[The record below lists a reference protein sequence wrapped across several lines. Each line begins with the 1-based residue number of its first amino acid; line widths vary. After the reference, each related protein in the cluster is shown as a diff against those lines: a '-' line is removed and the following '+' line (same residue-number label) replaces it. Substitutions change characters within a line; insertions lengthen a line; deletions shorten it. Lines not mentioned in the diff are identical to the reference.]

1 MNKTP
6 EKDYPKSPF
15 SFNTIVNQRKTIF
28 KNMHN
33 LLYKKYSTSPKDYNV
48 IIIDN
53 IIYNEKSHIVAT
65 FKDHLIIDD
74 TGEFLKRFYSK
85 EESDIRL
92 KKFYEY
98 YDLYSKMFPNYTA
111 FNEGKYLYQN
121 IQKKQRMIDLQEKM
135 ELDRKKN
142 EEKSDSFSSFT
153 ESKED
158 VFDTDVINS
167 ILNGTN
173 NESLNNLFDI
183 NKGDLEREEEVF
195 GKEVNNLIEEI
206 NKYESNKKKVELN
219 YKIIKLDKNKNDKNK
234 NQINYNKVI
243 KYNNQLEHNNNNN
256 LIHNNANNIKIETF
270 KDTITI
276 RNIAVPINLNYT
288 KNKRL
293 FNSNSSSIIIN
304 NNNITYYNDIR
315 NIVNKYFNY
324 PSYQKNI
331 FLNMNNKS
339 NKNNKMHKFEQN
351 LFKMKQKTLLFQ
363 KNSSQNMS
371 TTNQTQ
377 KDISLTK
384 KNSNNIYSKI
394 PISSTLIKQNPKNI
408 RKNVNN
414 FSSCKNKSNNSIQ
427 NMQSIEKKNKG
438 ITPLTSRNPKNDKIA
453 INIEKSK
460 STKNIKGN
468 MYSISNAISRNR
480 YSNNMKVHNKMKSSI
495 SGMGYSQLSKMNQS
509 QNKTYNQKKLLNI
522 TKIKSTD
529 AKPKI
534 GYKEITFLRNQNSR
548 NRNEI
553 KQKILNSGT
562 NMNSSRNY
570 NVKSLNKNNSQKA
583 VVNNR
588 KKNLNDSAL
597 KLGIMDIM
605 NVKKNLAQGFNIKN
619 FSKVFNASNN
629 NNYNNPK
636 YNFTKTYR
644 ENYVIINK

>member
-1 MNKTP
+1 
-6 EKDYPKSPF
+6 
-15 SFNTIVNQRKTIF
+15 
-28 KNMHN
+28 
-33 LLYKKYSTSPKDYNV
+33 
-48 IIIDN
+48 
-53 IIYNEKSHIVAT
+53 
-65 FKDHLIIDD
+65 
-74 TGEFLKRFYSK
+74 
-85 EESDIRL
+85 
-92 KKFYEY
+92 
-98 YDLYSKMFPNYTA
+98 
-111 FNEGKYLYQN
+111 
-121 IQKKQRMIDLQEKM
+121 
-135 ELDRKKN
+135 
-142 EEKSDSFSSFT
+142 
-153 ESKED
+153 
-158 VFDTDVINS
+158 
-167 ILNGTN
+167 
-173 NESLNNLFDI
+173 
-183 NKGDLEREEEVF
+183 
-195 GKEVNNLIEEI
+195 
-206 NKYESNKKKVELN
+206 
-219 YKIIKLDKNKNDKNK
+219 
-234 NQINYNKVI
+234 
-243 KYNNQLEHNNNNN
+243 
-256 LIHNNANNIKIETF
+256 
-270 KDTITI
+270 
-276 RNIAVPINLNYT
+276 
-288 KNKRL
+288 
-293 FNSNSSSIIIN
+293 
-304 NNNITYYNDIR
+304 
-315 NIVNKYFNY
+315 
-324 PSYQKNI
+324 
-331 FLNMNNKS
+331 MNNKS

-408 RKNVNN
+408 RKNLNN

-438 ITPLTSRNPKNDKIA
+438 ITPLTSRNPKNDKLG

-468 MYSISNAISRNR
+468 MYSISDAISRNR

-570 NVKSLNKNNSQKA
+570 NIKSLNKNNSQKA

>member
-1 MNKTP
+1 M
-6 EKDYPKSPF
+6 
-15 SFNTIVNQRKTIF
+15 
-28 KNMHN
+28 
-33 LLYKKYSTSPKDYNV
+33 
-48 IIIDN
+48 
-53 IIYNEKSHIVAT
+53 
-65 FKDHLIIDD
+65 
-74 TGEFLKRFYSK
+74 
-85 EESDIRL
+85 
-92 KKFYEY
+92 
-98 YDLYSKMFPNYTA
+98 
-111 FNEGKYLYQN
+111 
-121 IQKKQRMIDLQEKM
+121 
-135 ELDRKKN
+135 
-142 EEKSDSFSSFT
+142 
-153 ESKED
+153 
-158 VFDTDVINS
+158 
-167 ILNGTN
+167 
-173 NESLNNLFDI
+173 
-183 NKGDLEREEEVF
+183 
-195 GKEVNNLIEEI
+195 
-206 NKYESNKKKVELN
+206 
-219 YKIIKLDKNKNDKNK
+219 
-234 NQINYNKVI
+234 NYNKVI

-256 LIHNNANNIKIETF
+256 LMHSNANNIKIETF

-384 KNSNNIYSKI
+384 KNSNNLYSKI
-394 PISSTLIKQNPKNI
+394 PISSALIKQNPKNI

-460 STKNIKGN
+460 STKNIKEN
-468 MYSISNAISRNR
+468 MYSISDAISRNR

-529 AKPKI
+529 TKPKI

-553 KQKILNSGT
+553 KQKILNSGA
-562 NMNSSRNY
+562 NINNSRNY
-570 NVKSLNKNNSQKA
+570 NIKSLNKNNSLKT
-583 VVNNR
+583 VVNK
-588 KKNLNDSAL
+588 KKNMNDSSL
-597 KLGIMDIM
+597 KLGIQDIM
-605 NVKKNLAQGFNIKN
+605 NAKKNLAFGFNIKN
-619 FSKVFNASNN
+619 FSKVIKASNN
-629 NNYNNPK
+629 SYNNPK
-636 YNFTKTYR
+636 NNFSKTYR
-644 ENYVIINK
+644 ENYVIANK

>member
-6 EKDYPKSPF
+6 EKDYPKSSVLF
-15 SFNTIVNQRKTIF
+15 DNDVNKRKTIF
-28 KNMHN
+28 KNMYN
-33 LLYKKYSTSPKDYNV
+33 LLCKKYSISPLNYNI

-74 TGEFLKRFYSK
+74 TGEFLKRFYLK

-98 YDLYSKMFPNYTA
+98 YDLYSKIFPNYTA

-135 ELDRKKN
+135 ELDKKKN
-142 EEKSDSFSSFT
+142 EEKNDSCSSFT

-173 NESLNNLFDI
+173 NESLNSLFDI
-183 NKGDLEREEEVF
+183 NKEDIKQEEEIF

-206 NKYESNKKKVELN
+206 NKYESKKKKVGID
-219 YKIIKLDKNKNDKNK
+219 YKIIKLDKNKIDKNN
-234 NQINYNKVI
+234 NQTNYNKVI

-256 LIHNNANNIKIETF
+256 NNLFSNNIKNIKIETF

-276 RNIAVPINLNYT
+276 KNIAVPINLNYA

-315 NIVNKYFNY
+315 NVVNKYFNY

-331 FLNMNNKS
+331 FLNMNDKS

-351 LFKMKQKTLLFQ
+351 LFKMKQKTFLFQ

-377 KDISLTK
+377 RDISLTK
-384 KNSNNIYSKI
+384 KNSNKMYSKI
-394 PISSTLIKQNPKNI
+394 PISSVLIKQNPKNV

-414 FSSCKNKSNNSIQ
+414 FSSYKKNNNNVVQ
-427 NMQSIEKKNKG
+427 NMQSMEKRNQG
-438 ITPLTSRNPKNDKIA
+438 ITPLTSRNPKNNSLG

-468 MYSISNAISRNR
+468 MYSISDAISRNR
-480 YSNNMKVHNKMKSSI
+480 YSNNIKIHNKMKSSI
-495 SGMGYSQLSKMNQS
+495 IGIGYSQLSKMNQS
-509 QNKTYNQKKLLNI
+509 QNKTYNQKKILNN
-522 TKIKSTD
+522 TKIKSSD
-529 AKPKI
+529 SKPKI
-534 GYKEITFLRNQNSR
+534 GYKEINFLRIQNSR

-553 KQKILNSGT
+553 KQKILNSGA
-562 NMNSSRNY
+562 NINNSRNY
-570 NVKSLNKNNSQKA
+570 NIKSLNKNNSLKT
-583 VVNNR
+583 VVNK
-588 KKNLNDSAL
+588 KKNMNDSSL
-597 KLGIMDIM
+597 KLGIQDIM
-605 NVKKNLAQGFNIKN
+605 NVKKNLAFGFNIKN
-619 FSKVFNASNN
+619 FSKVIKASNN
-629 NNYNNPK
+629 SYNNPK
-636 YNFTKTYR
+636 NNFSKTYR